1 MYLKALFA
9 VVSYFFLFTYSSFA
23 ASNSEVDTL
32 KKLSTDLVEKIS
44 TYETSLLQ
52 LEDALKRTQQD
63 LIKREADFE
72 RQKSLLDA
80 DPSPTNQ
87 RSFNLIE
94 NAVLM
99 NKRSIDI
106 QERRIKRQQDK
117 LQDNHDN
124 LSKVTRL
131 IAEKQAAATK
141 SIEQNSSV
149 RETETSSEIQTQSNE
164 LATAPTIEEF
174 SISPQIAPPSDLN
187 QNIDL
192 NENSTETGSSPEEVL
207 APENENTSSNNHPYS
222 GEELNRLQTLMD
234 EVASRLAH
242 PSGKSSGR
250 RFSVKARSIPKTKF
264 EPLGDNMYRANLN
277 LPAGKHTFIIEGK
290 AFMHRVDEK
299 YADKEHVLLFS
310 YNRSGRSALFTFL
323 RDFLNYVD
331 APIQ

>member
-23 ASNSEVDTL
+23 ASNSEVDAL

-44 TYETSLLQ
+44 ADETSLLR
-52 LEDALKRTQQD
+52 LEDALGRTQQD
-63 LIKREADFE
+63 LLKREADFE

-99 NKRSIDI
+99 NKRSIDT

-117 LQDNHDN
+117 LQNSRDN
-124 LSKVTRL
+124 LSKLTRL
-131 IAEKQAAATK
+131 ITEKEGTLITSVNKTESEASTAVPAEPNKLGKELIA
-141 SIEQNSSV
+141 E
-149 RETETSSEIQTQSNE
+149 EIS
-164 LATAPTIEEF
+164 F
-174 SISPQIAPPSDLN
+174 SPQIEAPAPGDLN
-187 QNIDL
+187 RDIASNQN
-192 NENSTETGSSPEEVL
+192 SVAKSSSPKETA
-207 APENENTSSNNHPYS
+207 APVNSSNLSNDYPYAE
-222 GEELNRLQTLMD
+222 EELNRLQTLMD

-310 YNRSGRSALFTFL
+310 YNRTGRSALFTFL